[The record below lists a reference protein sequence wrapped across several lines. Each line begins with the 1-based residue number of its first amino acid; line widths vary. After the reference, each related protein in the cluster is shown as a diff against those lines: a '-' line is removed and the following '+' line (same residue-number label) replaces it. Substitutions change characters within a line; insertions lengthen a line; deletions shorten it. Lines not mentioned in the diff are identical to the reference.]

1 MTLTASAGEL
11 LTLALY
17 LVAGGAV
24 TGILAGLFGIGGG
37 TVIVPVLYQ
46 LFGFMGVPEAVRM
59 HLCIGTSLAAIIP
72 TSYRSYRA
80 HQARGAVDAAV
91 IRQWAAPVV
100 VGAVLGTVVAAF
112 ITSAQLRGVF
122 AAICAFNGTRFVLGR
137 EGWRIA
143 DELPGPAAMAAYGI
157 GIGVFSALM
166 GISGGQ
172 LIVLVM
178 TLYNRPIH
186 QAVATS
192 AGLGILTSIPG
203 TLGFAVTGLPQHA
216 VLPPLS
222 IGYVSLIGAA
232 LLAPISMW
240 VAPLGVRLAHSF
252 SRRRLEVAFG
262 LWLLLIAAR
271 FVWSL
276 IA

>member
-11 LTLALY
+11 ATLALS
-17 LVAGGAV
+17 LVAGGAI
-24 TGILAGLFGIGGG
+24 TGLLAGLFGIG
-37 TVIVPVLYQ
+37 I
-46 LFGFMGVPEAVRM
+46 
-59 HLCIGTSLAAIIP
+59 
-72 TSYRSYRA
+72 
-80 HQARGAVDAAV
+80 
-91 IRQWAAPVV
+91 
-100 VGAVLGTVVAAF
+100 AAF
-112 ITSAQLRGVF
+112 VSSAQLRGIF

-137 EGWRIA
+137 QDWRIA
-143 DELPGPAAMAAYGI
+143 DELPGPAAMAAYGL

-186 QAVATS
+186 QAVPPS

-203 TLGFAVTGLPQHA
+203 TLGFIVTGLPEQA
-216 VLPPLS
+216 LMPPLS
-222 IGYVSLIGAA
+222 MGYVSLIGAA
-232 LLAPISMW
+232 LLATIRMW

-271 FVWSL
+271 FAWSL
-276 IA
+276 VG

>member
-11 LTLALY
+11 ATLALS
-17 LVAGGAV
+17 LVAGGAI
-24 TGILAGLFGIGGG
+24 TGLLAGLFGIGGG

-80 HQARGAVDAAV
+80 HRTRGAVDSAL
-91 IRQWAAPVV
+91 IRQWAAPVI
-100 VGAVLGTVVAAF
+100 VGAVL
-112 ITSAQLRGVF
+112 
-122 AAICAFNGTRFVLGR
+122 
-137 EGWRIA
+137 
-143 DELPGPAAMAAYGI
+143 
-157 GIGVFSALM
+157 
-166 GISGGQ
+166 GGQ

-203 TLGFAVTGLPQHA
+203 TLGFIVTGLPEQA
-216 VLPPLS
+216 LMPPLS
-222 IGYVSLIGAA
+222 MGYVSLIGAA
-232 LLAPISMW
+232 LLAPISTW

-271 FVWSL
+271 FAWSL
-276 IA
+276 AG